1 MHSWLHES
9 DSSPFPDNPNNERL
23 RAHIV
28 EILDNHYALDD
39 SHTEQLVRMCRTS
52 ALESA
57 AQGNRRTAQE
67 WRNYANR
74 LNEAAAIRSEL
85 ADKLRAHFEND

>member
-1 MHSWLHES
+1 MHSWLDEP
-9 DSSPFPDNPNNERL
+9 DSSPFPYDLNSEQL

-39 SHTEQLVRMCRTS
+39 SHSEQLVRMCRAN

-57 AQGNRRTAQE
+57 AHGHHGTAQE
-67 WRNYANR
+67 WRNYANS
-74 LNEAAAIRSEL
+74 LNEAAAIRSEV
-85 ADKLRAHFEND
+85 ADKLRARFEND